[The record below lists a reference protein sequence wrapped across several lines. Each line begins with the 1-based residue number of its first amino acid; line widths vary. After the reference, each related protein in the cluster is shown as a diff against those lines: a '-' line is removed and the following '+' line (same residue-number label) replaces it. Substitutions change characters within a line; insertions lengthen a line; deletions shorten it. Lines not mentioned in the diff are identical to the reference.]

1 MQELQILTE
10 KAILRGIDF
19 LEDHQFPNGE
29 FCCYIGD
36 EEEMK
41 MCITQSNIFPTSLI
55 AYSLLQLR
63 QLPIVHEIL
72 EKAAAFLQYQ
82 TMRGGV
88 WNNFTI
94 LNPLFPI
101 CPPDV
106 DNTVCASYVLR
117 ALNKSYPP
125 NEELILANRSKSGLL
140 YTWYTFRPIFVPI
153 KDFWMLTLRA
163 LKHPIASLLFW
174 KKTEASRYDID
185 GVVNANVLFHLGY
198 KEETAVIVPYLLN
211 IIATEKEGD
220 CDLWYRNPFTV
231 YYFFSRTYRAGIKE
245 MEPARSTINDRVLKS
260 ANEDGSFGTGVLDT
274 ALGIIVLL
282 NGGFNAPE
290 IGRAVDF
297 LISKQKKSGGWPR
310 WAVYY
315 GGPKK
320 RLCYGSEEL
329 TTGFCLE
336 ALALYS
342 NSNQKKNEHI

>member
-10 KAILRGIDF
+10 QAILKGVDF

-36 EEEMK
+36 EDEMK
-41 MCITQSNIFPTSLI
+41 MCIAQSNIFPGSLI
-55 AYSLLQLR
+55 AYALLPLKH
-63 QLPIVHEIL
+63 LPVITEIL
-72 EKAAAFLQYQ
+72 DKAAAFLQYQ
-82 TMRGGV
+82 MMRGGV
-88 WNNFTI
+88 WNNFSI
-94 LNPLFPI
+94 LNPLFPV

-106 DNTVCASYVLR
+106 DNTVCASKVLQ
-117 ALNKSYPP
+117 ALNKSYPA
-125 NEELILANRSKSGLL
+125 NEELILANRSKSGLF
-140 YTWYTFRPIFVPI
+140 YTWYALRPIFVPL
-153 KDFWMLTLRA
+153 KDFWLLCLRA
-163 LKHPIASLLFW
+163 LKHPVGSFFFW

-185 GVVNANVLFHLGY
+185 AVVNANALFYFGY
-198 KEETAVIVPYLLN
+198 TAETAPIVPYLLN

-231 YYFFSRTYRAGIKE
+231 YYFFSRLYKTGIKE
-245 MEPARSTINDRVLKS
+245 MEPAKLTITNRVLLTVN
-260 ANEDGSFGTGVLDT
+260 ADGSFGTGVLDT

-282 NGGFNAPE
+282 NGDYDSPILE
-290 IGRAVDF
+290 QAVEF
-297 LISKQKKSGGWPR
+297 LLSRQKKSGGWPR

-320 RLCYGSEEL
+320 HLCYGSEEL

-342 NSNQKKNEHI
+342 ILNQKKNERL